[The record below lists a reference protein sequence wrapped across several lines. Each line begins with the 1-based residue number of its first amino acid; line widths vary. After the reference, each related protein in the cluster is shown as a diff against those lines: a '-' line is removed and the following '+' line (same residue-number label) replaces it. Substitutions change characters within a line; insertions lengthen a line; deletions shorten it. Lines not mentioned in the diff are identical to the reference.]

1 MLPCGVWNLSTFGM
15 GEAAYDER
23 ASGWNQSLDG
33 LGQLYGADVVS
44 VKDVLCWRGFCPMQ
58 HRSAGVLYFNRD
70 HLSLNG
76 AGLLAG
82 KVMATISGE

>member
-1 MLPCGVWNLSTFGM
+1 
-15 GEAAYDER
+15 
-23 ASGWNQSLDG
+23 
-33 LGQLYGADVVS
+33 
-44 VKDVLCWRGFCPMQ
+44 MQ